1 VLPSAG
7 ILPEVTSAA
16 VPQVFMDEAGNT
28 GENLLDATQPVY
40 ALAAIRV
47 DAQAYAAITTALTR
61 TQMPE
66 LKFQRLRSSS
76 AGRRIILELLNEV
89 ELRPD
94 NAAVMV
100 VHKPWMLAA
109 KLVDELIEPRMLAKG
124 LQMAWYKTGVARRM
138 AHALFALASGALGDV
153 YPELHATFVALVRD
167 YSEARAEAFLKAL
180 RRAKIVCVN
189 EEMHDLL
196 SVMIDT
202 PAEVREEFATRRYAL
217 DPSLSA
223 FFCQAG
229 HWSSFLAEPFEV
241 IHDES
246 NTVRRWATQLEE
258 MIVVRGM
265 TGEPPRPEILVA
277 GEIVMPLP
285 TMLQSITFATS
296 EHDERVQLA
305 DVLAGSAA
313 YAFGAQTGATAVDRF
328 AHELEGAGVADVIF
342 NAVGPETGDGR
353 AISMT
358 NL

>member
-1 VLPSAG
+1 
-7 ILPEVTSAA
+7 
-16 VPQVFMDEAGNT
+16 MDEAGNT

-47 DAQAYAAITTALTR
+47 DAQAHEAIAAALAR

-66 LKFQRLRSSS
+66 LKFQRLRRTG

-89 ELRPD
+89 EPRPA

-124 LQMAWYKTGVARRM
+124 LQMAWYKTGSARRM
-138 AHALFALASGALGDV
+138 AHAVFGLAPDALGDV
-153 YPELHATFVALVRD
+153 YAELQATFVALLRD
-167 YSEARAEAFLKAL
+167 YSETRAEAFLKAL

-202 PAEVREEFATRRYAL
+202 PTEVRAEFATRRHGL
-217 DPSLSA
+217 DPSLTA
-223 FFCQAG
+223 LFCLAG
-229 HWSSFLAEPFEV
+229 HWSSFLAQPYEV
-241 IHDES
+241 VHDES
-246 NTVRRWATQLEE
+246 VTVRRWAAQLDE
-258 MIVVRGM
+258 MIVARET
-265 TGEPPRPEILVA
+265 TGELPRPETLVA

-285 TMLQSITFATS
+285 TMLKNITFATS

-305 DVLAGSAA
+305 DVLAGCAA
-313 YAFGAQTGATAVDRF
+313 HLYAARTGAKPFDRF
-328 AHELEGAGVADVIF
+328 ARDIERAGVGDLSFI
-342 NAVGPETGDGR
+342 AVGPEIDDVEATESESAACRDEGGPPD
-353 AISMT
+353 
-358 NL
+358 